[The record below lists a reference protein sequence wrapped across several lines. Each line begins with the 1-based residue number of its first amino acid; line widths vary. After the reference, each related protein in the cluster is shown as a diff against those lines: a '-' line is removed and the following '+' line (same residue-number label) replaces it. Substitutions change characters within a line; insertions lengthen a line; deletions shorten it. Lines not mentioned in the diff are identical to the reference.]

1 MVIGEGLKN
10 SETKSNKDGRG
21 CERALRGVLG
31 ASRGFGGSHRGLF
44 KEGVIS

>member
-1 MVIGEGLKN
+1 MVIGEGLKK
-10 SETKSNKDGRG
+10 SETKDRRG
-21 CERALRGVLG
+21 CKRALEGVLG

>member
-1 MVIGEGLKN
+1 MVIWEGLKK
-10 SETKSNKDGRG
+10 SETKSNKDGKG
-21 CERALRGVLG
+21 CERALEGVLG